1 MIKDM
6 EQKITIFIPTYN
18 NETTILD
25 TLRSIEQQKTNKIK
39 EIIIIDDGSTD
50 KTLEIINHFTQ
61 ASRFNLHIIKNRK
74 PTGLSA
80 KYNRAINLTKTSLI
94 IIMHADIV
102 IQSGKAIEN
111 YYEIMKNKNNV
122 ASISKIKHNFE
133 DWKKFTFW
141 EKCEF
146 DRSLNFQRHFLA
158 AKFDIY
164 RVSALKKVG
173 KFDEKTYYA
182 GGEDA
187 NLWLK
192 LSAIGNVVK
201 SENIYVHKQSFS
213 RKYSIYNLFYRSAR
227 YAEAAGVVFRHNFSQ
242 YNLFDFPLLFF
253 RELMTLF
260 LVASIIIFLLFKIY
274 IFLFLSLFLFAFFSF
289 VNTKN
294 TYLHSGLN
302 PRILIL
308 PFVNISLIF
317 ISNYFTL
324 RGFLTGRE
332 TL

>member
-1 MIKDM
+1 MKYL
-6 EQKITIFIPTYN
+6 EQEITLFIPTYN

-25 TLRSIEQQKTNKIK
+25 TLRSIEKQKTNKIK
-39 EIIIIDDGSTD
+39 KIIIIDDGSTD
-50 KTLEIINHFTQ
+50 RTLELINKHIST
-61 ASRFNLHIIKNRK
+61 SRIEFQLIRNKK
-74 PTGLSA
+74 PTGLSR
-80 KYNRAINLTKTSLI
+80 KYNIAIDLTKTKFIL
-94 IIMHADIV
+94 IMHADIV
-102 IQSGKAIEN
+102 IQNDNAIEN
-111 YYEIMKNKNNV
+111 YYEIMKNESNM

-133 DWKKFTFW
+133 DWEKFTFW

-164 RVSALKKVG
+164 RISALKKVG
-173 KFDEKTYYA
+173 KFDEETYYA

-187 NLWLK
+187 NLWLR
-192 LSAIGNVVK
+192 LSAMGNVVK
-201 SENIYVHKQSFS
+201 SENIYIHKQSFS
-213 RKYSIYNLFYRSAR
+213 RKYSIFNLFYRSAR
-227 YAEAAGVVFRHNFSQ
+227 YAEAAGAVFRHNYNQ

-260 LVASIIIFLLFKIY
+260 LLVSIIIFLLFKIY
-274 IFLFLSLFLFAFFSF
+274 IFLLLSMFLFAFFSF

-332 TL
+332 VL